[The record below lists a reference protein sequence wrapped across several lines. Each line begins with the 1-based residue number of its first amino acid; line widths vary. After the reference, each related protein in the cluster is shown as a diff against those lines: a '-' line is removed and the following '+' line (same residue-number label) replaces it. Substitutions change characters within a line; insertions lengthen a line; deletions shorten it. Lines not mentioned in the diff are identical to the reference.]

1 MYCPYLRKCNLSPS
15 FLCVGAPGF
24 VLAIWSVSN
33 SAVRETTA
41 GVKEIK
47 GCGSGLVLQY
57 PRGSQLYQEEVVQ
70 ML

>member
-1 MYCPYLRKCNLSPS
+1 MYCPYRRKCNLSPS
-15 FLCVGAPGF
+15 FLCVGTPWF

-47 GCGSGLVLQY
+47 GCRSGLVL
-57 PRGSQLYQEEVVQ
+57 R
-70 ML
+70 